1 MKDYLSKED
10 YEEPLC
16 LLNMHPEVSSIP
28 IGRILEKLDSY
39 LNKNDYAAAQRHL
52 SYWVSEADACGD
64 MRGKLTVLNEL
75 IGLYRK
81 TDKETEC
88 LAAAAGALSLAEALN
103 MQQSVTYAT
112 TLINAATGYK
122 AFGKAEEALPLYRK
136 AQFIYESSLNS
147 DDGRLGGLYNNMA
160 LTLAELKNY
169 REAEDLY
176 KKAIEV
182 MKKQK
187 NGELEVAVTR
197 LNIADLI
204 AAEHGLENCAKEIEA
219 QLLEAER
226 LLNTQGLPR
235 DGYYAFVCEKCAPVF
250 GYYGY
255 FLTEWEL
262 NRRAGEIYERA

>member
-1 MKDYLSKED
+1 MKDFLSKED

-16 LLNMHPEVSSIP
+16 LLNMHPEVTPIP
-28 IGRILEKLDSY
+28 TERIIEKLDSY
-39 LNKNDYAAAQRHL
+39 LNKNDYAGAMQHL
-52 SYWVSEADACGD
+52 CYWLSETDACND
-64 MRGKLTVLNEL
+64 MRGKLTLLNEQ

-81 TDKETEC
+81 INKENEC
-88 LAAAAGALSLAEALN
+88 LAAAAGALSLAAKMNIE
-103 MQQSVTYAT
+103 QSVTYAT

-136 AQFIYESSLNS
+136 AQLIYEASLNS

-182 MKKQK
+182 MKMQK

-204 AAEHGLENCAKEIEA
+204 AAEHGFENGAEEIEK
-219 QLLEAER
+219 QLLEAEK
-226 LLNTQGLPR
+226 LLNTEGLPR

-255 FLTEWEL
+255 FLIEWEL
-262 NRRAGEIYERA
+262 KRRAEEIYERA